1 MLISGIEHIDR
12 QAWLQLVRES
22 PTATWFQTPEAY
34 DFYASLPQMMTPFVI
49 AVTRQ
54 SSENPPL
61 SNSPLSAA
69 SPLSEASPLTNPPLI
84 KGLVLGYVTRDHNPL
99 KQFFSRRAIIYGGPL
114 LADDIT
120 DDELKEL
127 LYSLSAASPLKDP
140 PLEDSPLS
148 AASPLKN
155 PPLEDSPLSA
165 ASPLKN
171 PPLEDSPLSAASPLK
186 NSPLEDPPLTSPIYV
201 ETRNF
206 ADFSRW
212 RHVFEQ
218 CGFRYQPHYD
228 MFIDCSDRD
237 AMLARIHESK
247 LRQIRKAQNEGVEIV
262 EATSGHEVAEFY
274 SLLKTLYQKKVRK
287 PLFNEEFFT
296 TFVAQKRGVLLL
308 AKRDDK
314 VIGGMLCPILSGKAL
329 YEWYVV
335 GPAIVTWAAMNY
347 ANNHHLPLFDLM
359 GAGEPDVPY
368 GVRDFKLQFGGELH
382 EFGRFTNVNS
392 LILYRIGKAVISIT
406 RRLNLLFF

>member
-127 LYSLSAASPLKDP
+127 LYSLSAASPLKD
-140 PLEDSPLS
+140 
-148 AASPLKN
+148 
-155 PPLEDSPLSA
+155 
-165 ASPLKN
+165 